1 MSEEDYDENDQEE
14 SVTAPQNRKKRSFTS
29 VGDAPAASVSQGK
42 RTGLFKAVK
51 SSNPDAFDKI
61 TSEKE
66 KKVNKGSRVIRQ
78 AEDESFFNDKMQ
90 ALESNPVKDAIV
102 RL

>member
-1 MSEEDYDENDQEE
+1 M
-14 SVTAPQNRKKRSFTS
+14 
-29 VGDAPAASVSQGK
+29 SQGK